1 MAQPRQP
8 RRRLRGQCQ
17 RSRPAAERS
26 SQRRVVR
33 ARLRRGRGRNAGRQ
47 GGAVRQSL
55 FTDTKQYTYDPKSTP
70 ERVVDIRKVILDI
83 DENLESTLDV

>member
-1 MAQPRQP
+1 MKTITITMEVRQ
-8 RRRLRGQCQ
+8 
-17 RSRPAAERS
+17 AA
-26 SQRRVVR
+26 
-33 ARLRRGRGRNAGRQ
+33 
-47 GGAVRQSL
+47 AVRQSL

>member
-1 MAQPRQP
+1 MKMKTITITMDVRQ
-8 RRRLRGQCQ
+8 
-17 RSRPAAERS
+17 AA
-26 SQRRVVR
+26 
-33 ARLRRGRGRNAGRQ
+33 
-47 GGAVRQSL
+47 AVRQSL

>member
-1 MAQPRQP
+1 MKTITITMDVRQ
-8 RRRLRGQCQ
+8 
-17 RSRPAAERS
+17 AA
-26 SQRRVVR
+26 
-33 ARLRRGRGRNAGRQ
+33 
-47 GGAVRQSL
+47 AVRQSL

>member
-1 MAQPRQP
+1 MKTITITMD
-8 RRRLRGQCQ
+8 
-17 RSRPAAERS
+17 
-26 SQRRVVR
+26 
-33 ARLRRGRGRNAGRQ
+33 GRQ
-47 GGAVRQSL
+47 AAAVRQSL

>member
-1 MAQPRQP
+1 MKTNTITMDVRQ
-8 RRRLRGQCQ
+8 
-17 RSRPAAERS
+17 AA
-26 SQRRVVR
+26 
-33 ARLRRGRGRNAGRQ
+33 
-47 GGAVRQSL
+47 AVRQSL

>member
-1 MAQPRQP
+1 MDVRQ
-8 RRRLRGQCQ
+8 
-17 RSRPAAERS
+17 AA
-26 SQRRVVR
+26 
-33 ARLRRGRGRNAGRQ
+33 
-47 GGAVRQSL
+47 AVRQSL